1 MSDDRNVEQN
11 ERWRDE
17 IPIWTGYS
25 LIAILTVWLI
35 LEAAGKVNWVR
46 IQPPLGASDF
56 GPIASAV
63 GTIVLTFGL
72 LLLYDK
78 QARLQGIQAQTQRNQ
93 ERLMEQQFQPFLT
106 GEVGF
111 MNVTSVNFAI
121 QNSGNGPAFDVSAEW
136 SVAGQSR
143 SWEIPRLPA
152 GEKHSFPI
160 VVDGDDWLLTSGE
173 IKEFLNDHN
182 AGTEIQY
189 SIECKDRFDE
199 PLEFSG
205 TVDFGVL
212 IQRSN
217 SDEIWETDPLEEM
230 QNDLSKIQRDI
241 RKMRRSQK
249 KDKRSSRWQ
258 NRINQTNE
266 IEALVEKHGELTVD
280 QIKSLTNISETNI
293 RYRLRALDSA
303 GSIHFLKN
311 SDKAKSGRE
320 GQNKE
325 LSDF

>member
-1 MSDDRNVEQN
+1 MSEDRDIEQD
-11 ERWRDE
+11 ERLRDE

-25 LIAILTVWLI
+25 LIELFTLWLVLEILGV
-35 LEAAGKVNWVR
+35 VNWVR

-93 ERLMEQQFQPFLT
+93 EQLMEQQFQPFLT

-111 MNVTSVNFAI
+111 MNVTSVHFSI
-121 QNSGNGPAFDVSAEW
+121 QNSGNGPAFDVVAEW

-160 VVDGDDWLLTSGE
+160 VVDGDDWLLSTGE
-173 IKEFLNDHN
+173 IEEFLDEHN
-182 AGTEIQY
+182 AGTEIDY

-199 PLEFSG
+199 PLDFSG

-212 IQRSN
+212 IQRSD

-230 QNDLSKIQRDI
+230 QNDLGKIQRDI
-241 RKMRRSQK
+241 RKMRQSQK
-249 KDKRSSRWQ
+249 KDERASRWQ

-266 IEALVEKHGELTVD
+266 IEELVEKHGELTVD
-280 QIKSLTNISETNI
+280 QINSLTNISETNI

-311 SDKAKSGRE
+311 SDKAKSRRE
-320 GQNKE
+320 GHNRK